1 MFDEKKLAVLID
13 SDNVSAKYAQFIMQ
27 EVAKYG
33 TATYKRVYGDWEN
46 GVNGWH
52 DAALNYSILP
62 VQQTCYITGKNATDF
77 AMIIDAMDILYTG
90 NVDGFV
96 LVTSDSDFTRLAIK
110 LREAGKLVI
119 GIGAFK
125 TPRAFTISCHHFCYL
140 NNNCEPEYD
149 EKAIRKTV
157 IDYVTENKNE
167 RLDLAKVGEMLVSK
181 YGNINFSEMGF
192 KRLSGFIDSFPELRR
207 SNTFVSLKKQKKET
221 IQPVI
226 KAADITEESITAAIC
241 EYLEENK
248 SYSDNMMKI
257 ESYLSSRFGK
267 IDFSRF
273 GSKRF
278 AKFIDKQPQLKR
290 EGTNVSPAPTNAE
303 PAVTENI
310 TVEIFANE
318 ALAYAEANMPSGGNV
333 GQLNNSMINK
343 YGKAYYKTIGF
354 ETFKDAL
361 SSVVTVT
368 VDSNKLY
375 VREEKPVAVEVIS
388 IDAALI
394 AEDVRK
400 YAAENMPDG
409 GNIGQLNNLL
419 INGYGK
425 DYCAALGYGDF
436 KSMLASVEGVFVKK
450 NHIFIE
456 NSVEEIAAT
465 TEETST
471 AEGSSLANEAISE
484 EIVSAEQSSEES
496 TKPIVEA
503 VEENFASEDIPTE
516 KPDFNTIRREVLH
529 YAAVSENGGSLSGL
543 GKVISDKYGKGCLK
557 EMGFTS
563 MRKLAAE
570 ISGVKIKNN
579 KLYIDEAFA
588 QQTEEIEQFVRDFA
602 AGEGSRS
609 IRSLGLKLKKQ
620 FEGFDFRVY
629 GYERFTDFINAI
641 DGVKAER
648 YHIKPVKSEG

>member
-33 TATYKRVYGDWEN
+33 TATFKRVYGDWEKAI
-46 GVNGWH
+46 NGWH

-90 NVDGFV
+90 DVDGFV

-119 GIGAFK
+119 GMGALK

-140 NNNCEPEYD
+140 NQNCEPEFD
-149 EKAIRKTV
+149 EKAIRKSV
-157 IDYVTENKNE
+157 IDFVTEFGNE
-167 RLDLAKVGEMLVSK
+167 RLDIAKVGEMLTSR
-181 YGNINFSEMGF
+181 YGNINFNEMGY

-207 SNTFVSLKKQKKET
+207 SNTFVSMKKQKKDI
-221 IQPVI
+221 IQPV
-226 KAADITEESITAAIC
+226 ASSADITEKNISDAIS

-248 SYSDNMMKI
+248 VYTDNMMKI

-278 AKFIDKQPQLKR
+278 AKFIDRQPQLKR
-290 EGTNVSPAPTNAE
+290 EGTNVSPAAKE
-303 PAVTENI
+303 EQPAVPEKI
-310 TVEIFANE
+310 TAEIFASE
-318 ALAYAEANMPSGGNV
+318 ALSYAEANMPNGGNV

-343 YGKAYYKTIGF
+343 YGKAYFKTIGF
-354 ETFKDAL
+354 DTFKDAL

-368 VDSNKLY
+368 VDSNKLF
-375 VREEKPVAVEVIS
+375 VKEESDEKPLAVEVIP
-388 IDAALI
+388 IDAA
-394 AEDVRK
+394 AVAGVVAA
-400 YAAENMPDG
+400 YARENMPDG

-419 INGYGK
+419 IGSYGK
-425 DYCAALGYGDF
+425 DYCAALGYSDF

-450 NHIFIE
+450 NNIYAEQPAAEEAVKEEAPAAAEAEQPVEDIPAE
-456 NSVEEIAAT
+456 EPSVEENA
-465 TEETST
+465 
-471 AEGSSLANEAISE
+471 
-484 EIVSAEQSSEES
+484 AEQ
-496 TKPIVEA
+496 PA
-503 VEENFASEDIPTE
+503 E

-543 GKVISDKYGKGCLK
+543 GKVISDKYGKGILK

-602 AGEGSRS
+602 NGDGSRS
-609 IRSLGLKLKKQ
+609 IRSLGIRLKKQ

-648 YHIKPVKSEG
+648 YHVTPVKSEE